1 MKIIIDNF
9 VPYAAQA
16 LAPFAEVVELHAD
29 QITPTAVAD
38 ADALIVRTRTQCNG
52 ALLEGS
58 AVQFVGTATIGY
70 DHIDRTWCNTHNITT
85 VSAAGCNARGVL
97 QWVSAAL
104 AHTLGRLGLTSPEG
118 LCIGVVG
125 VGNVGSLV
133 ADYCR
138 SWGFRVLCSDPP
150 REVAENLGPEQD
162 FVPLAELVAQAD
174 IVTLHTPLIRTGQW
188 PTYHLVD
195 SNFVATIKPGATLL
209 NASRGEVA
217 DTAALISP
225 EAEKL
230 ALYIDVWEG
239 EPHHLNPT
247 LLSRAKV
254 ATTHIAGYSLQG
266 KANAS
271 AMVVRAL
278 AQHFGIEPLTDWYPS
293 GVTPSAPRP
302 ISWAE
307 MSAQIGY
314 YCPLEAETEW
324 LRNHPTEFDQHR
336 NTYPL
341 REEFF

>member
-1 MKIIIDNF
+1 M
-9 VPYAAQA
+9 
-16 LAPFAEVVELHAD
+16 
-29 QITPTAVAD
+29 
-38 ADALIVRTRTQCNG
+38 
-52 ALLEGS
+52 
-58 AVQFVGTATIGY
+58 
-70 DHIDRTWCNTHNITT
+70 
-85 VSAAGCNARGVL
+85 
-97 QWVSAAL
+97 
-104 AHTLGRLGLTSPEG
+104 
-118 LCIGVVG
+118 
-125 VGNVGSLV
+125 
-133 ADYCR
+133 
-138 SWGFRVLCSDPP
+138 CSDPP
-150 REVAENLGPEQD
+150 REKAENLGPEQD

-174 IVTLHTPLIRTGQW
+174 IVTLHTPLVRTGHW

-195 SNFVATIKPGATLL
+195 SNFVAMMKPGATLL

-217 DTAALISP
+217 DTAALIGH
-225 EAEKL
+225 ETEKL

-247 LLSRAKV
+247 LLSRAEV

-271 AMVVRAL
+271 AIVVRAL
-278 AQHFGIEPLTDWYPS
+278 AKHFGIEQLADWYPS

-307 MSAQIGY
+307 MSAQIDH

-324 LRNHPTEFDQHR
+324 LRSHPTEFDQHR